1 MLETFKIKRFEWT
14 AVVLSFLYCFS
25 ILAAYYVMRPIRDHL
40 AAEVGSGQL
49 PLFFFI
55 TFLATL
61 VLTPIY
67 GWLVSKWPRNVIMP
81 AIYLFFVVTQLAFIV
96 LWDNPNLLSTK
107 NLGMFFFVWVSVF
120 NLFVISVFWSFMTDI
135 WSDEQARRIFPIIA
149 IGGTAGAV
157 LGPIIT
163 RSLVKLIGFELLLC
177 ISAGFLI
184 LSVICIYF
192 LGKWDQKYGENR
204 NKVGNDD
211 AIGGGILDGLKQIF
225 SNTFV
230 TAMAIMMLLSDA
242 IGTIS
247 YVLVTDY
254 SSFAYNN
261 DAIGQ
266 TRFAASMDLVS
277 NIIQVVLQL
286 TATRWILVKYGAGM
300 AFAICAVITVFLSF
314 LVAYDRTPM
323 VPVIGIFP
331 MVALVLI
338 ITRSLAHSTLQAARE
353 TLYTLV
359 PRDVRYKGKNAVE
372 TVVWRAGDVMSLLSI
387 SALRSFGVTAS
398 GFGIIWAFLAAISGL
413 IGWKLAT
420 QTEQGDYEKE

>member
-1 MLETFKIKRFEWT
+1 
-14 AVVLSFLYCFS
+14 
-25 ILAAYYVMRPIRDHL
+25 MRPIRDHL

-49 PLFFFI
+49 PLYFFI

-61 VLTPIY
+61 VLTPFY
-67 GWLVSKWPRNVIMP
+67 GWLVTKWPRKVIMP
-81 AIYLFFVVTQLAFIV
+81 AIYLFFVACQFVFIAV
-96 LWDNPNLLSTK
+96 WDNSNLLSAR
-107 NLGMFFFVWVSVF
+107 NLGLLFFVWVSVF
-120 NLFVISVFWSFMTDI
+120 NLFVISVFWSFMADI

-149 IGGTAGAV
+149 LGGTAGAV
-157 LGPIIT
+157 LGPFIT

-192 LGKWDQKYGENR
+192 LGNWSNHHGENR
-204 NKVGNDD
+204 NIIGNDD

-230 TAMAIMMLLSDA
+230 ASMAIMMLLSDA

-254 SSFAYNN
+254 SSLTYAD

-266 TRFAASMDLVS
+266 TRFAASMDLIS
-277 NIIQVVLQL
+277 NIIQVILQL

-300 AFAICAVITVFLSF
+300 VFAICAIITVFLSF
-314 LVAYDRTPM
+314 LVAFDRTPM
-323 VPVIGIFP
+323 APVISIFP

-338 ITRSLAHSTLQAARE
+338 VTRSLAHSMLQAARE

-387 SALRSFGVTAS
+387 SALRFFGVTAS
-398 GFGIIWAFLAAISGL
+398 GFGIIWACLAAISGI
-413 IGWKLAT
+413 IGWSLSNK
-420 QTEQGDYEKE
+420 TEKGEYEKK